1 KIDFWSL
8 VDSIVDNYPQV
19 TFEKKGIG
27 SRKLVCTGR
36 PIALRRC
43 VTNLIDN
50 AVAYGER
57 ADVSLKLAGNEIVLL
72 IKDHGP
78 GIPQAKLDEVFQP
91 FRRVEGSRNRQTGG
105 FGLGLT
111 IARNIARRSGGD

>member
-1 KIDFWSL
+1 SLMQDLNAIAAISRSVIAFATYEVVDEEQEKIDFWSL

-27 SRKLVCTGR
+27 SRKLICTGR

-50 AVAYGER
+50 AV
-57 ADVSLKLAGNEIVLL
+57 
-72 IKDHGP
+72 
-78 GIPQAKLDEVFQP
+78 
-91 FRRVEGSRNRQTGG
+91 
-105 FGLGLT
+105 
-111 IARNIARRSGGD
+111 